1 MSRWFTEQVL
11 QCYFM
16 QEKNEDASDVFQGAF
31 DIIDEFV
38 DAFGTNANKNLNV
51 QSKKVD
57 LLMFLAKQSSDAL
70 IVNDIYDLAL
80 NTHSRFFGDNDAT
93 YANIMS
99 VKVITNLEWV
109 QTERESQEAIEM
121 LLQCL
126 TIYYEDEENNKQRIQ
141 EVHFYLSSVYA
152 SISTIEEM
160 LMHGRIAIKLEKEIY
175 GEIRSSGLQGDANF
189 NFLFGLGGQLRFI
202 STESKRFSQELYDAA
217 TEYLHE
223 ALAIANANQSRDVQF
238 DTPMVYIHLSYLEL
252 QKEGGG
258 NLQKALEYKEKG
270 LLIFSEIDQTA
281 IRYEDGLMKIIV
293 KEFDILS
300 NLIKRKFHV

>member
-126 TIYYEDEENNKQRIQ
+126 TIYYEDEENQIKSIQ
-141 EVHFYLSSVYA
+141 ELHRDLSIIYLN
-152 SISTIEEM
+152 
-160 LMHGRIAIKLEKEIY
+160 KET
-175 GEIRSSGLQGDANF
+175 SGLEFRN
-189 NFLFGLGGQLRFI
+189 L
-202 STESKRFSQELYDAA
+202 E
-217 TEYLHE
+217 
-223 ALAIANANQSRDVQF
+223 QF
-238 DTPMVYIHLSYLEL
+238 
-252 QKEGGG
+252 
-258 NLQKALEYKEKG
+258 
-270 LLIFSEIDQTA
+270 
-281 IRYEDGLMKIIV
+281 
-293 KEFDILS
+293 
-300 NLIKRKFHV
+300 